1 MRATCAASW
10 TRSASGPRS
19 SDSPAVPRAARKAST
34 YRRRAR
40 ARIRRDAKAP
50 RSSTTS
56 RSGGARPSVSTAT
69 SAARS
74 MPLSAPRATPQ
85 LASTPSS
92 ESAARRS
99 LSPGPGRG
107 GRRAARRST
116 RARNQAAARSG
127 WRNVEARPAPSVMAV
142 VAMRAACWRS
152 PSVTSSAK
160 PCSRGPCRSRN
171 AARSRPSSA
180 RGRGRTLA
188 LLVVSSCLSRDVR
201 SRVVAA
207 SVEHAIQSTPRRSGE
222 PASAAR
228 RIDRVLQY
236 ARSP

>member
-10 TRSASGPRS
+10 TRSAIGPRS
-19 SDSPAVPRAARKAST
+19 SDSPAVPRAARKPST

-40 ARIRRDAKAP
+40 ARIRRDAEAP

-56 RSGGARPSVSTAT
+56 RSSRARPSVSTAT

-74 MPLSAPRATPQ
+74 TLLSAPRATPQ
-85 LASTPSS
+85 AASTPSS
-92 ESAARRS
+92 ESAARQS
-99 LSPGPGRG
+99 LSLGARRG
-107 GRRAARRST
+107 SRRAARRST

-127 WRNVEARPAPSVMAV
+127 WRNVDARPAPSLRAI

-201 SRVVAA
+201 SRVVAG
-207 SVEHAIQSTPRRSGE
+207 SVEHAILSAPCRSRELVSPMRG
-222 PASAAR
+222 
-228 RIDRVLQY
+228 IDRVLQY
-236 ARSP
+236 E